1 MGETRKAVTMIG
13 LALLS
18 TIILGVG
25 GSSSTFS
32 GSVSP
37 TYDAPDD
44 CEDTFIDDLK
54 GYAAG
59 ISLKCHLSAIN
70 SNQEK
75 TNFSVIPSQLTR
87 KLTVVCRDSLAISR
101 LEPRSFSTLTSL
113 EELTIDGCLFEHF
126 PALVFEGLERLKK
139 LTINTARRH
148 QSSNEATIIP
158 STSSFAI
165 GIDALVGMPSLTHLD
180 LSGNSLRSI
189 PPSELCHLGSL
200 KHLDLSK
207 NQLGSL
213 DDLGLTSSNCLSNLH
228 HLDLSEN
235 EITSVSSDI
244 YKRILPNIADLD
256 ISNNFVRHLH
266 ETNHVRKQTSCNLKT
281 VNLSN
286 NQISGIPST
295 LFRNCGAHLTT
306 VKLANNSLSTLDE
319 HLFSE
324 LSSLK
329 TLDLSGNHLTSSQ
342 ISKRLFKD
350 LTGLTKL
357 FLSHNDLTQFEESEN
372 VFIPMSESLKV
383 LKLNHNNINKLANQT
398 FMPLE
403 QLTELDLSNNQ
414 ISSIDKLTFS
424 GLKSVKHLLLGHN
437 NIDVIHEQ
445 SFKHCSRLLVLDLSH
460 NALSSAPEAL
470 LSLDGIQTIDL
481 SNNLIN
487 SVIGASFLKM
497 ANLWRLQLNN
507 NKLSKVS
514 VGLFKE
520 MKSLQIL
527 DLSANKINKVEKG
540 SLDSNQKLQA
550 VRLDA
555 NELETIEGLFVN
567 LHNLIWLNVSDNKIS
582 QFDYTFLP
590 VNLRWLDISHNQ
602 IGELGN
608 YFDLTSELHLTELD
622 VSFNLLKQLGPH
634 NIPDSI
640 ENLMVNDN
648 QISQIVPYTFFK
660 KTRLTKV
667 DLTVNDLKTIDR
679 NALRLSSDV
688 TRFPDF
694 YLTGNPIECDCEM
707 VWLKSINSAST
718 LQNYPIVKDIESIYC
733 RLVYTRQQ
741 TFIPLVEARNEQFLC
756 PYKTH
761 CFALCQCCDFDACDC
776 EMTCPDNCTCYHDA
790 AWSKNIAEC
799 SSSGFHDLPDQL
811 PMDATEVFLDGN
823 IFPEIHSHTF
833 IGRKNLQV
841 LHLNNSGI
849 HTIHNKSFNGL
860 KSLTGLH
867 LQENQLTILRGYE
880 FEALANLRELY
891 LDGNMIEYI
900 HNSTFKFLRSL
911 EVLHLHNNRIID
923 FPVWQ
928 LAFNPFLVSVKLAEN
943 LWSCNCEFAER
954 FRSWMAVYSA
964 KIYDADNISCV
975 SNEASIGH
983 VKISEIG
990 LSTCVTLGSNG
1001 NKDHLRGRNQEGNDE
1016 MQENDHLP
1024 LLAATLSS
1032 FAIVLLLLLTTFIYR
1047 NTLRVWIHAKYGVRI
1062 GKDVE
1067 SSNRSVG
1074 KGDGKIF
1081 DAFISYSPKDD
1092 IFARE
1097 ILAAE
1102 LENESVAAESSS
1114 SDDCVMP
1121 LPGRRVCL
1129 YHRDLPGANQFVADT
1144 ILQATEASRRTILI
1158 LSENFLKSEWSRY
1171 DYKSGLHQALRVG
1184 RKKLVVIML
1193 GNIAP
1198 RDLDP
1203 DLRLYLKTSTV
1214 LNWGEKMFW
1223 EKLRYELPD
1232 TNGRDQ
1238 HRNRPN
1244 SHSPNSTVVSS
1255 VDDNSNDHYYQQPRY
1270 AGSVYGSSTS
1280 SRFPPI
1286 AQQQQPL
1293 PPPPPTTTSSIS
1305 PNQLYEQVPT
1315 YQLPNNLMQLNKSLL
1330 QNNSS
1335 SFIQQINNQ
1344 PGGGIHHGN
1353 LGSQK
1358 NILIQG
1364 NIFPANAPNAQ
1375 ISSVLLGSQQI
1386 PIYGSCRLP
1395 STVAANL
1402 VNNEGHHILDPS
1414 AKSIAAVHI

>member
-1 MGETRKAVTMIG
+1 MEESRKTVFMIVVS
-13 LALLS
+13 LLS
-18 TIILGVG
+18 SIVLGVG
-25 GSSSTFS
+25 GSSNTFGGATAIS
-32 GSVSP
+32 
-37 TYDAPDD
+37 TYDTPDD
-44 CEDTFIDDLK
+44 CEDTFLDDLK
-54 GYAAG
+54 GYAGG

-70 SNQEK
+70 SNMEK
-75 TNFSVIPSQLTR
+75 TNFSVIPAQLTR
-87 KLTVVCRDSLAISR
+87 KLTVSCSESLAVSR
-101 LEPRSFSTLTSL
+101 LEAGSFASLTHL
-113 EELTIDGCLFEHF
+113 EELVIDGCLFEHF
-126 PALVFEGLERLKK
+126 PALAFEGLDKLKK
-139 LTINTARRH
+139 LTINTARRYH
-148 QSSNEATIIP
+148 SSPDATAP
-158 STSSFAI
+158 STYSLAI
-165 GIDALVGMPSLTHLD
+165 GIDAFVGMPSLTHLD
-180 LSGNSLRSI
+180 FSGNAMRSI
-189 PPSELCHLGSL
+189 PPSELCHLTAL
-200 KHLDLSK
+200 EVLDLSE

-213 DDLGLTSSNCLSNLH
+213 DDLGLTSSHCLPNLKS
-228 HLDLSEN
+228 LDISKN
-235 EITSVSSDI
+235 EVTSVSSDLF
-244 YKRILPNIADLD
+244 KLVLPKLNHLD
-256 ISNNFVRHLH
+256 ISGNFIRHLH
-266 ETNHVRKQTSCNLKT
+266 ETNHIRKKSGCTLKT
-281 VNLSN
+281 INLSN
-286 NQISGIPST
+286 NQISGVPDTFFHGCGEHLAT
-295 LFRNCGAHLTT
+295 L
-306 VKLANNSLSTLDE
+306 KLANNSLSTLE
-319 HLFSE
+319 ETIFSG
-324 LSSLK
+324 LSSMK
-329 TLDLSGNHLTSSQ
+329 MLDLSGNRLTSTH
-342 ISKRLFKD
+342 ISKRLFQD
-350 LTGLTKL
+350 LEQLTEL
-357 FLSHNDLTQFEESEN
+357 YLDHNDLSNFEESDE
-372 VFIPMSESLKV
+372 VFVPMAGTLTV
-383 LKLNHNNINKLANQT
+383 LKLNHNNIKVISNRT
-398 FMPLE
+398 FLSLNNLLE
-403 QLTELDLSNNQ
+403 LNLSHNQ
-414 ISSIDKLTFS
+414 ITSLDEPSFS
-424 GLKSVKHLLLGHN
+424 GLESLKHLSLGHN
-437 NIDVIHEQ
+437 QIETIHEQ
-445 SFKHCSRLLVLDLSH
+445 SFQHCDKLLVLDLSH
-460 NALSSAPEAL
+460 NQLSTAPVALR
-470 LSLDGIQTIDL
+470 SLHGLQTIDL
-481 SNNLIN
+481 SENLIN
-487 SVIGASFLKM
+487 DIVGASFLKM
-497 ANLWRLQLNN
+497 QNLWRLQLNN
-507 NKLSKVS
+507 NKLSKVT

-527 DLSANKINKVEKG
+527 DLSANIIKEVEKG
-540 SLDSNQKLQA
+540 SLDFNQKLQA

-555 NELETIEGLFVN
+555 NALENMEGLFVN

-582 QFDYTFLP
+582 QFDYNFLP

-602 IGELGN
+602 LSELGN

-622 VSFNLLKQLGPH
+622 VSFNLLQQLGPH

-660 KTRLTKV
+660 KTHLTKV

-688 TRFPDF
+688 TQFPDF
-694 YLTGNPIECDCEM
+694 YLTGNPIECDCNM

-867 LQENQLTILRGYE
+867 LQENQITILRGYE
-880 FEALANLRELY
+880 FEALGNLRELY

-954 FRSWMAVYSA
+954 FRSWMTVYNS
-964 KIYDADNISCV
+964 KIYDADSISCV

-990 LSTCVTLGSNG
+990 LSTCVMMGSNG
-1001 NKDHLRGRNQEGNDE
+1001 NKGHLKGNNQETDGSIS
-1016 MQENDHLP
+1016 ENDHLP

-1032 FAIVLLLLLTTFIYR
+1032 FAIVMLLLLTTFIYR

-1062 GKDVE
+1062 FQNKDLE
-1067 SSNRSVG
+1067 SSKRSVG
-1074 KGDGKIF
+1074 KSDGKIF

-1092 IFARE
+1092 VFARE
-1097 ILAAE
+1097 ILTAE
-1102 LENESVAAESSS
+1102 LENESTVSTESSS

-1144 ILQATEASRRTILI
+1144 ILQATEASRRTILV

-1171 DYKSGLHQALRVG
+1171 DYKSGLHQAFRVG
-1184 RKKLVVIML
+1184 RKRLIVIML

-1214 LNWGEKMFW
+1214 LHWGEKMFW

-1232 TNGRDQ
+1232 NHGKDS
-1238 HRNRPN
+1238 NPSRPN

-1255 VDDNSNDHYYQQPRY
+1255 VDDNCNDHYYQQPRY
-1270 AGSVYGSSTS
+1270 AGSTYSTNS
-1280 SRFPPI
+1280 SRFPQI

-1293 PPPPPTTTSSIS
+1293 PPPPSSASIS
-1305 PNQLYEQVPT
+1305 PTQQHYEQVPAT
-1315 YQLPNNLMQLNKSLL
+1315 YHLPNNLLQLNKSLL
-1330 QNNSS
+1330 QSGTPS
-1335 SFIQQINNQ
+1335 MIQQINHQ
-1344 PGGGIHHGN
+1344 YSLSGGLRGLQNNSGV
-1353 LGSQK
+1353 LV
-1358 NILIQG
+1358 QG
-1364 NIFPANAPNAQ
+1364 NVFHGGNQQMSNVI
-1375 ISSVLLGSQQI
+1375 LGNQQI

-1395 STVAANL
+1395 TAVAANL
-1402 VNNEGHHILDPS
+1402 VNNEGHPILDPS
-1414 AKSIAAVHI
+1414 SKSIAAVHI